1 MPDFK
6 YPLLTFLQL
15 CECLESDGQIPFVSS
30 RGETPLSEWK
40 GRCGSQRSALCHRS
54 LSPSSVSRLYIKI
67 QGHVPHFL
75 HNACVQIFACSSGSK
90 EPEDTILTVV
100 LSQTIAVLCLCE

>member
-1 MPDFK
+1 MRKP
-6 YPLLTFLQL
+6 
-15 CECLESDGQIPFVSS
+15 
-30 RGETPLSEWK
+30 
-40 GRCGSQRSALCHRS
+40 ALCS
-54 LSPSSVSRLYIKI
+54 LPPESVSLLCILLVQRQIKI
-67 QGHVPHFL
+67 QGLVPHFL